1 MSYLLAIE
9 AASDACSV
17 ALHHD
22 GDTLQRI
29 EHAPRMHSKLL
40 YPMLNELMAEA
51 GIKPLALSGIGFVNG
66 PGSFTGLRIAAATA
80 QGIGYACDLPLYPVS
95 TLQAMAQQRH
105 QQHGDEKVAPL
116 LDARMNEVYLGEYHL
131 QENLMRPVQGD
142 RIMAFDAP
150 AQHWNL
156 TIEPADLVGVGHGYH
171 LDALSKDIVNHLKQ
185 VEADQVLEA
194 GSLFPMMLDLV
205 QNNQGIAPE
214 QVELTYL
221 REQTHWKT
229 IKQQKALKS

>member
-17 ALHHD
+17 ALHHE
-22 GDTLQRI
+22 GQTIQRI

-40 YPMLNELMAEA
+40 YPMLNDLMAEA

-95 TLQAMAQQRH
+95 TLQAMAQQRYMSV
-105 QQHGDEKVAPL
+105 GDEKVAAL
-116 LDARMNEVYLGEYHL
+116 MDARMNEVYLGEYHL
-131 QENLMRPVQGD
+131 TGHLMLPVSED
-142 RIMAFDAP
+142 KILPFDAP
-150 AQHWNL
+150 AQDWNL
-156 TIEPADLVGVGHGYH
+156 NGPLPELVGVGHGYK
-171 LDALSKDIVNHLKQ
+171 LTTLCQDLVSSLKQ
-185 VEADQVLEA
+185 IDADQVLEA
-194 GSLFPMMLDLV
+194 ASLFPMMCH
-205 QNNQGIAPE
+205 QEEHQQGITPE

-229 IKQQKALKS
+229 IKQQKELKS